1 MTPLDHAVRDITR
14 ALELLSIRY
23 AIIGGIANA
32 SGVSLV
38 RRSTSM

>member
-14 ALELLSIRY
+14 VLESLRIAY

-32 SGVSLV
+32 VWVSLG